1 MLHLDNRRFTNA
13 HRTSKRP
20 LRNKT
25 YTKKCKHR
33 GGHGLKSHDS
43 KYSLTKH
50 RNSLPLVERLFLA
63 VLNASYQI
71 QKIAPEEGRE
81 SWQPIKVQFA
91 DKSYGLQWKP
101 IAVPIRKFALNMIDE
116 TADGKTIT
124 KIHYFRQQIR
134 IPSEEALNMRRLLQ
148 VALNIGQ
155 WKALPKAVRDSVIPA
170 HHYKKLRLDTIR
182 RYITREQEKTLAS
195 GISQKTYDF
204 VIDYCNKIRS
214 FPWRTKQKSLRQNT

>member
-1 MLHLDNRRFTNA
+1 MLIELP
-13 HRTSKRP
+13 KRP

>member
-1 MLHLDNRRFTNA
+1 MICSNHRCFTNA
-13 HRTSKRP
+13 HQTYKRT

-25 YTKKCKHR
+25 YTKYKHR
-33 GGHGLKSHDS
+33 GGRFADTTSS
-43 KYSLTKH
+43 
-50 RNSLPLVERLFLA
+50 RNKQPLVERLFLA

-155 WKALPKAVRDSVIPA
+155 WKALPKSV
-170 HHYKKLRLDTIR
+170 
-182 RYITREQEKTLAS
+182 S
-195 GISQKTYDF
+195 
-204 VIDYCNKIRS
+204 
-214 FPWRTKQKSLRQNT
+214 